1 VRAERRAGR
10 RRGAASADP
19 GDGTRDDGDRQHI
32 QDLRRVG
39 RELRGAADAGA
50 GEGVARR
57 VLARAAMSL
66 RGFCGRAEGSPS
78 ASGGVSVAAGVASH
92 PRFLAFV
99 ATGTPAALRWRARAA
114 RARERERRNGHVT
127 CL

>member
-1 VRAERRAGR
+1 MVRINVAARAERRAGR

-32 QDLRRVG
+32 QDLRRIG
-39 RELRGAADAGA
+39 RGLRGAADAGA

-57 VLARAAMSL
+57 VLARAAVSL
-66 RGFCGRAEGSPS
+66 RGFRGRAEGSPS

-92 PRFLAFV
+92 PRFLESLRPLG
-99 ATGTPAALRWRARAA
+99 GTSRIALLARARALQLQ
-114 RARERERRNGHVT
+114 G
-127 CL
+127 